1 MSEPQERGRSE
12 PARSGNGHVT
22 HPDSDV
28 LAEFRAGLV
37 TGRRGKQ
44 MAAHLA
50 ACDRCAALDRQL
62 AEVGSLLAAAPPP
75 ALPDRLAER
84 LDTVLAAELARRDE
98 AERAGAGQSGHPV
111 RRPRPAGNGRW
122 RLVALRVL
130 APAAAVVVLAA
141 GGYGLSRLSSSP
153 SSSTAASAP
162 VPAASSAHALP
173 AAGAEGR
180 PAARPEIRSPRTF
193 QLYTSSTDFG
203 RATLSH
209 QLAAEVA
216 RPAATRPPQTP
227 PAQIVGCVSRVTKGV
242 SPGFP
247 KLVENAKFQ
256 GQPATVIVAT
266 SSGGDRA
273 WVLAPGCSASSDHVL
288 DTTTLPGISAP

>member
-1 MSEPQERGRSE
+1 MSEPAG
-12 PARSGNGHVT
+12 SGNGHLT

-28 LAEFRAGLV
+28 LGEFRAGLV

-44 MAAHLA
+44 VAAHLA
-50 ACDRCAALDRQL
+50 VCDRCTALDRQL
-62 AEVGSLLAAAPPP
+62 AEVGSLLAAAPSPV
-75 ALPDRLAER
+75 LPDRLAER

-111 RRPRPAGNGRW
+111 KQPRPAGNGRW
-122 RLVALRVL
+122 RLVTLRVL

-162 VPAASSAHALP
+162 APAASSAHFATAAGGADRPAPLP
-173 AAGAEGR
+173 AIKSSRA
-180 PAARPEIRSPRTF
+180 F

-203 RATLSH
+203 RATLSR
-209 QLAAEVA
+209 QLQAEVV
-216 RPAATRPPQTP
+216 RPADTRPPQTP
-227 PAQIVGCVSRVTKGV
+227 SAQLAGCVNRVTKGV
-242 SPGFP
+242 RPGKP
-247 KLVENAKFQ
+247 VLVENARFQ
-256 GQPATVIVAT
+256 GQPATVIVAS

-288 DTTTLPGISAP
+288 DTTTLPGISTP

>member
-1 MSEPQERGRSE
+1 MSEPAG
-12 PARSGNGHVT
+12 SGNGHQA

-44 MAAHLA
+44 VAAHLA
-50 ACDRCAALDRQL
+50 VCDRCTALDRQL

-75 ALPDRLAER
+75 VLPARLAER

-98 AERAGAGQSGHPV
+98 AERAGAGPSGHPV
-111 RRPRPAGNGRW
+111 KPPRPAKQPRPAGHGRW
-122 RLVALRVL
+122 RLVTLRVL

-162 VPAASSAHALP
+162 APAASSAHALP

-180 PAARPEIRSPRTF
+180 PAARPEIRSSRAF
-193 QLYTSSTDFG
+193 YLHTSSTDFQ
-203 RATLSH
+203 RATLSRQLEAELSTAATQPSQAPSA
-209 QLAAEVA
+209 QLA
-216 RPAATRPPQTP
+216 
-227 PAQIVGCVSRVTKGV
+227 GCVNRVTKRV
-242 SPGFP
+242 SPGTP
-247 KLVENAKFQ
+247 ILVENARFQ
-256 GQPATVIVAT
+256 GQPATVIVAS

-273 WVLAPGCSASSDHVL
+273 WVLAPGCSASSDRVL
-288 DTTTLPGISAP
+288 DTTTLPGIS

>member
-1 MSEPQERGRSE
+1 MSEPAG
-12 PARSGNGHVT
+12 SGNGHLT

-44 MAAHLA
+44 VAAHLA
-50 ACDRCAALDRQL
+50 VCERCTALDRQL

-75 ALPDRLAER
+75 VLPDRLAER
-84 LDTVLAAELARRDE
+84 LDTVLAAELDRRDE

-111 RRPRPAGNGRW
+111 KQPRAAGNGRW
-122 RLVALRVL
+122 RLVTLRVL

-153 SSSTAASAP
+153 SSSTAASAA
-162 VPAASSAHALP
+162 VPSASHAHAQAG
-173 AAGAEGR
+173 AAGGTVPR
-180 PAARPEIRSPRTF
+180 PAFVPSRAF
-193 QLYTSSTDFG
+193 YLYTSSTDFQ

-209 QLAAEVA
+209 QLQAEVHA
-216 RPAATRPPQTP
+216 PAQTKPPQTP
-227 PAQIVGCVSRVTKGV
+227 SAQLAGCVNRVTKGV
-242 SPGFP
+242 RPGTP
-247 KLVENAKFQ
+247 VLVENARFQ
-256 GQPATVIVAT
+256 GQPATVIVAS

-288 DTTTLPGISAP
+288 DTTTLPGIS

>member
-1 MSEPQERGRSE
+1 MSEPAG
-12 PARSGNGHVT
+12 SGNGHLT

-44 MAAHLA
+44 VAAHLA
-50 ACDRCAALDRQL
+50 VCDRCTALDRQL

-75 ALPDRLAER
+75 VLPDRLAER

-111 RRPRPAGNGRW
+111 KQPRRAANGRW
-122 RLVALRVL
+122 RLVTLRVL

-162 VPAASSAHALP
+162 APAASSALARP
-173 AAGAEGR
+173 AAGAAGTVPR
-180 PAARPEIRSPRTF
+180 PAFVPSRAF
-193 QLYTSSTDFG
+193 YLYTSSTDFQ
-203 RATLSH
+203 RATLSR
-209 QLAAEVA
+209 QLQAEVRA
-216 RPAATRPPQTP
+216 PAQTKPPQTP
-227 PAQIVGCVSRVTKGV
+227 SAQLAGCVNRVTKGV
-242 SPGFP
+242 RPGTP
-247 KLVENAKFQ
+247 VLVENARFQ
-256 GQPATVIVAT
+256 GQPATVIVAK

-273 WVLAPGCSASSDHVL
+273 WVLAPGCSASSDHFL

>member
-1 MSEPQERGRSE
+1 MSEPTGR
-12 PARSGNGHVT
+12 GNGHLT

-44 MAAHLA
+44 VAAHLA
-50 ACDRCAALDRQL
+50 VCDRCTALDRQL

-75 ALPDRLAER
+75 VLPDRLAER

-111 RRPRPAGNGRW
+111 RKPRRAGNGRW
-122 RLVALRVL
+122 RLVTLRVL

-153 SSSTAASAP
+153 TSSTAAAAAEP
-162 VPAASSAHALP
+162 TASSARALP
-173 AAGAEGR
+173 AAGAAGGNPVAA
-180 PAARPEIRSPRTF
+180 PAIRSSHAFPLIISRTDY
-193 QLYTSSTDFG
+193 Q

-209 QLAAEVA
+209 QLEAEVRA
-216 RPAATRPPQTP
+216 PAATQPSQTP
-227 PAQIVGCVSRVTKGV
+227 SAQLKGCVSRVTTGV
-242 SPGFP
+242 SPGTP
-247 KLVENAKFQ
+247 RLVEKARFQ
-256 GQPATVIVAT
+256 GQPAIVIVA
-266 SSGGDRA
+266 SSGGGDRA
-273 WVLAPGCSASSDHVL
+273 WVLAPGCSASSVHVL
-288 DTTTLPGISAP
+288 GTATLPGISTP

>member
-1 MSEPQERGRSE
+1 MSEPTGR
-12 PARSGNGHVT
+12 GNGHLT

-44 MAAHLA
+44 VAAHLA
-50 ACDRCAALDRQL
+50 ACDRCTALDRQL

-75 ALPDRLAER
+75 VLPDRLAER
-84 LDTVLAAELARRDE
+84 LDSVLAAELARRDE

-111 RRPRPAGNGRW
+111 KHPRRAGNSRW
-122 RLVALRVL
+122 RLVTLRVL

-153 SSSTAASAP
+153 TSSTAAAAAEP
-162 VPAASSAHALP
+162 TASSARALP
-173 AAGAEGR
+173 AAGAPVAA
-180 PAARPEIRSPRTF
+180 PAIRSSHAFPLIISRTDY
-193 QLYTSSTDFG
+193 Q

-209 QLAAEVA
+209 QLEAEVRA
-216 RPAATRPPQTP
+216 PAATQPAQTP
-227 PAQIVGCVSRVTKGV
+227 SAQLEGCVSRVITGA
-242 SPGFP
+242 SPGTP
-247 KLVENAKFQ
+247 RLVESARFQ
-256 GQPATVIVAT
+256 GQPAIVIVA
-266 SSGGDRA
+266 SSGGGDRA

-288 DTTTLPGISAP
+288 DTATLPGISTP

>member
-1 MSEPQERGRSE
+1 M
-12 PARSGNGHVT
+12 T
-22 HPDSDV
+22 HPESDV

-44 MAAHLA
+44 VAAHLA
-50 ACDRCAALDRQL
+50 VCDRCTALDRQL

-75 ALPDRLAER
+75 ALPARLAER

-111 RRPRPAGNGRW
+111 QRPRPARNGRW
-122 RLVALRVL
+122 RLVTLRVL

-153 SSSTAASAP
+153 TSSTAASAAEP
-162 VPAASSAHALP
+162 TASSAHALP
-173 AAGAEGR
+173 AAGATGGGSVPR
-180 PAARPEIRSPRTF
+180 PAMEPSRAF
-193 QLYTSSTDFG
+193 DLYTSSTDFQ

-209 QLAAEVA
+209 QLQAEVHA
-216 RPAATRPPQTP
+216 PAETRPPQTP
-227 PAQIVGCVSRVTKGV
+227 PAQLVGCVSLVTKGV
-242 SPGFP
+242 SPGTP
-247 KLVENAKFQ
+247 RLVEQARFQ
-256 GQPATVIVAT
+256 GQPATVIVAR
-266 SSGGDRA
+266 SGGGYRA
-273 WVLAPGCSASSDHVL
+273 WVLAPGCSASGDHVL